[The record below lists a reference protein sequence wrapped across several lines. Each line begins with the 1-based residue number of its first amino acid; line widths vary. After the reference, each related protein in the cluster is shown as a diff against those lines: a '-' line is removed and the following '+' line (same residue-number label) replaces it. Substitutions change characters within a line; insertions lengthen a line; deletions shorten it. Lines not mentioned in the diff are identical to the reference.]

1 MRLLVMTFALMATTM
16 LLVSGALGQDD
27 RPHAPLDPP
36 ATPSVWGE
44 YMADIHLIARR
55 DTPRFL
61 NALEGSIRTLDERVR
76 DDLVDGVVDRLGLK
90 LPEGAEDIEDVDR
103 QELSRLLR
111 RIEETLGE
119 EARNAAIDAA
129 KDARRE

>member
-1 MRLLVMTFALMATTM
+1 MRIFAVVYAAAIATMVLTAGV
-16 LLVSGALGQDD
+16 LAQDS

-36 ATPSVWGE
+36 ATPPVWGE
-44 YMADIHLIARR
+44 YAADIRFIARR

-61 NALEGSIRTLDERVR
+61 NALEGSIRTLDERVQG
-76 DDLVDGVVDRLGLK
+76 DLVDGVVDRLGLK

-119 EARNAAIDAA
+119 EARDAA
-129 KDARRE
+129 VSAARDARRE